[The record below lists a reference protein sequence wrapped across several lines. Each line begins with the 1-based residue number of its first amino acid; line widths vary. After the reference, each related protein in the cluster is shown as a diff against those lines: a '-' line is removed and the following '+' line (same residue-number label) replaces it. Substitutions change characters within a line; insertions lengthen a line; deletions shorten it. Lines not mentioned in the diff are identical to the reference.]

1 MNNSTKEIIDEQEVK
16 KIGTYVQKVRGI
28 REVLCR
34 DHMKV
39 QQQFIL
45 I

>member
-1 MNNSTKEIIDEQEVK
+1 MTKSTKEIIEEDEIK

-39 QQQFIL
+39 MY
-45 I
+45 